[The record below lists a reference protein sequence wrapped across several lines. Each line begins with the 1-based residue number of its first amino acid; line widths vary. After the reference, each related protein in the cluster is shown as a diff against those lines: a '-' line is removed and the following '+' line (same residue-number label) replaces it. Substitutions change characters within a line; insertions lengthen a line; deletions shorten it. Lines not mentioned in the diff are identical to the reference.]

1 MAKETLVDEYVDEAI
16 NLISTLD
23 NSSFTIDSA
32 LWFYFIDAD
41 EWRLL
46 IATPIVDKIGTLE
59 TYKKFIEFIKD
70 NKIFVHTPIRK
81 LTVVSPNDPLIR
93 LLKMA
98 IRTGPTISR
107 IRFQN
112 NIINNTQIEDALI
125 YRLQ

>member
-1 MAKETLVDEYVDEAI
+1 MAKETLVNEYIDEAI
-16 NLISTLD
+16 NLISELD
-23 NSSFTIDSA
+23 NNNFIIDSA
-32 LWFYFIDAD
+32 LWFYFLDAD

-46 IATPIVDKIGTLE
+46 IATPLVDKIGTLE

-70 NKIFVHTPIRK
+70 KTIFIHTPIRK
-81 LTVVSPNDPLIR
+81 LTVISPNDPLIR
-93 LLKMA
+93 LLKVA
-98 IRTGPTISR
+98 IKTGPTISR